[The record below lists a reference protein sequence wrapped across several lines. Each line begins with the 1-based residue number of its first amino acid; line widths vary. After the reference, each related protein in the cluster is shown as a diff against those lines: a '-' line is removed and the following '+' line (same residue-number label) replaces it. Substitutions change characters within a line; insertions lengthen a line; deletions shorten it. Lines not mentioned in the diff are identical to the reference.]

1 MKAGPRISSILADG
15 AEQSSKVTYRRLH
28 LRLLTLAFSGP
39 TAHLEEPFLDEYY
52 RDSLPQL
59 RITLLLGV
67 AFYGSFA
74 VLDYLLLQ
82 QYKQIAWLIRFG
94 VVCPAILLVFAA
106 TYRPW
111 FKRLMQ
117 PLLSS
122 LIVVGGI
129 GIIVMVVVIP
139 APVSQPYYAGLIL
152 VLMFSYLFIRH
163 RFMWAAFT
171 GCLLVVLYEVAA
183 LGLTDTPG
191 PVLIGNSFFLVSA
204 NIASMGICY
213 SMEYFVRRDF
223 FLVQLLTR
231 ERENVGLINRSLE
244 SKVEERTAELLRSN
258 RHLEQHIAERKRAEE
273 ERRKLEERLNRAEK
287 MEAIGTL
294 AGGVAHDLN
303 NVLGIVV
310 GYAELLLGEVDKSS
324 GIRHHAEQIMSGGER
339 ATAIVQ
345 DLLTIARRGVQ
356 TRKVVNVNSVILEYT
371 NAPEF
376 SRIVSTHPDVRIV
389 ADPEADLLNIMGSPV
404 HLGRTILNL
413 VTNAAEAMPNGGT
426 VTITTGNRYL
436 DRPVHGYDDVREGD
450 YVVLSV
456 SDTGEGIPAA
466 DRKRVFEPF
475 YTKKVMG
482 RSGTGLGLA
491 VVWGVVKDH
500 NGYIDVQSS
509 EGQGTTFTIYFPVTR
524 EDMSQARVAESLSEY
539 MGKSES
545 ILVVDDV
552 EGQRE
557 LATRMLEKLNYK
569 VAAVSSGEEALSYL
583 GRNKAD
589 LIVLDMIM
597 DPGMDGLDTYRRILE
612 TNPRQKAIVVSGF
625 SETDR
630 VSQARELG
638 VGAYVRKPYVLEDL
652 GMAVRKELD
661 RSS

>member
-1 MKAGPRISSILADG
+1 M
-15 AEQSSKVTYRRLH
+15 
-28 LRLLTLAFSGP
+28 LRD
-39 TAHLEEPFLDEYY
+39 HW
-52 RDSLPQL
+52 
-59 RITLLLGV
+59 
-67 AFYGSFA
+67 
-74 VLDYLLLQ
+74 
-82 QYKQIAWLIRFG
+82 QIAWLIRFA

-117 PLLSS
+117 PVLSS
-122 LIVVGGI
+122 LNLLGGI

-139 APVSQPYYAGLIL
+139 PPVSHLYYAGLIL
-152 VLMFSYLFIRH
+152 VLIFSYTFVRH
-163 RFMWAAFT
+163 RFVYAAMT
-171 GCLLVVLYEVAA
+171 GCLLVVLYEIAA
-183 LGLTDTPG
+183 LGLTDMPG
-191 PVLIGNSFFLVSA
+191 SVLISNSFFLVSA
-204 NIASMGICY
+204 NIANMGICY
-213 SMEYFVRRDF
+213 SMEYFARRDF
-223 FLVQLLTR
+223 YLVQLLTH
-231 ERENVGLINRSLE
+231 ERENVRLINRSLE
-244 SKVEERTAELLRSN
+244 GKVEERTAELLRSN
-258 RHLEQHIAERKRAEE
+258 RQLEREIAERKRAEE

-324 GIRHHAEQIMSGGER
+324 RIRHHAEQIMSGGER

-376 SRIVSTHPDVRIV
+376 SKIVSSHPNARIVT
-389 ADPEADLLNIMGSPV
+389 DPEADLLNIMGSPV

-436 DRPVHGYDDVREGD
+436 DRPVPGYDDVREGD

-466 DRKRVFEPF
+466 DRKRIFEPF

-500 NGYIDVQSS
+500 NGYIDVQSR

-524 EDMSQARVAESLSEY
+524 EDLSKGQVPKSLSEY
-539 MGKSES
+539 MGKNEF

-557 LATRMLEKLNYK
+557 LATRMLEKLNYT
-569 VAAVSSGEEALSYL
+569 VATASSGEEALSYV
-583 GRNKAD
+583 GMNRVD

-612 TNPRQKAIVVSGF
+612 TNPKQKAIVVSGF

-630 VSQARELG
+630 VTGVRELG
-638 VGAYVRKPYVLEDL
+638 AGAYVRKPYVLEDL